1 MSRYLLRDPLLAV
14 ALTLLAAVTAA
25 AQPPSGYPGMTPE
38 PSMTS
43 KFSSSVK
50 SGFSKM
56 SHALT
61 PKGSTREA
69 PDPISLSVPSKPS
82 ADFHVAVAQMAEQT
96 GDLAKAEHH
105 YREALKLAPKHLDA
119 LMSYAHMLDRQYK
132 LAEAESL
139 YRMAV
144 QVQPSGPTGYNDLGI
159 CCARQGKLD
168 EAVASIEK
176 AVQLKPMQAL
186 YRNNIATILVQAKHY
201 DEAFVHLSAVHP
213 KAVAYYNLGY
223 LLQGA
228 GDRKGATRLFQEALS
243 LDSSLTQAQVWLQKL
258 RPAMAVAE
266 PVSQPPAAVPA
277 RQPQTLARRP
287 AAMPVIV
294 APQSATPTPMPAATV
309 PPQGSPAPMPSV
321 GALAPLPQIQPIPST
336 TAPGLSPPQNLAPLP
351 SIKPL
356 PPVHGGR

>member
-1 MSRYLLRDPLLAV
+1 VSWYSLRKPLFATALALSLV
-14 ALTLLAAVTAA
+14 VPVA
-25 AQPPSGYPGMTPE
+25 AQTLSDYPEMTPE

-43 KFSSSVK
+43 KLSSSVK

-56 SHALT
+56 SHALV
-61 PKGSTREA
+61 PKASTKEA
-69 PDPISLSVPSKPS
+69 PDPISLSVPAKPS
-82 ADFHVAVAQMAEQT
+82 PDFHVAVAHMAEQT

-105 YREALKLAPKHLDA
+105 YREALRLSPKHGEA

-132 LAEAESL
+132 LAQAAEL
-139 YRMAV
+139 YRLAV
-144 QVQPSGPTGYNDLGI
+144 QVQPIDPTCYNDLGI
-159 CCARQGKLD
+159 CYARQGMLN

-176 AVQLKPMQAL
+176 AIQLKPQQAL
-186 YRNNIATILVQAKHY
+186 YRNNIATILVQSKRL

-228 GDRKGATRLFQEALS
+228 GDQKGAARLFQEALS

-258 RPAMAVAE
+258 RPAMAVTQ
-266 PVSQPPAAVPA
+266 PVAQPPAAVPG
-277 RQPQTLARRP
+277 RQPQTIARRP

-294 APQSATPTPMPAATV
+294 APQTSMPAATV

-321 GALAPLPQIQPIPST
+321 GALAPLPQIEPMPAA

-351 SIKPL
+351 SITPL